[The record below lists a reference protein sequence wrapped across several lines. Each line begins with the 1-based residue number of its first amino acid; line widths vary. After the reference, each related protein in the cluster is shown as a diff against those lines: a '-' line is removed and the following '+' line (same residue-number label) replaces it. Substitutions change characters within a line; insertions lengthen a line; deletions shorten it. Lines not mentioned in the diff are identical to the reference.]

1 MNWNINLEQVLKT
14 LLENRDMVQTL
25 EIKSKTHLRNSEVKS
40 VVGTVEVNSNSDFYR
55 VADYLN
61 GVVDG
66 YNSMVPVA
74 WKLSMSINYESLI
87 FEDSLGLEF
96 AIFLENQVE
105 DYWL

>member
-1 MNWNINLEQVLKT
+1 MNWNSNIEQVLKT
-14 LLENRDMVQTL
+14 LLGNRDAVQTL
-25 EIKSKTHLRNSEVKS
+25 EIKSQIHPKNSEVKS

-61 GVVDG
+61 GIVAG

-74 WKLSMSINYESLI
+74 WKLSLSINYENQI